1 MPRYTDTLYGLPY
14 EVKDLINQPSR
25 DGSSFGKYMSEPEK
39 AAFER
44 QRARELMSLK
54 AGCTSD
60 RCEALRDNDSFNP
73 IIAHRCSLAALPPT
87 AATCLDT
94 HCPVHLTR
102 CQSAT
107 SCSWWLDNCMDEND
121 MPKSCPNKSE
131 EARELLE
138 PLNKCYFENCDPGS
152 NSTSESAPVGFI
164 QESTY
169 DCMIR
174 TCKSDYEF
182 CLENP
187 DCVAYISDCLETT
200 KSASEVF
207 QQYRSSAWLGGCQIS
222 CLLLRRPMWRR
233 WRAVGK
239 GKS

>member
-1 MPRYTDTLYGLPY
+1 
-14 EVKDLINQPSR
+14 
-25 DGSSFGKYMSEPEK
+25 
-39 AAFER
+39 
-44 QRARELMSLK
+44 
-54 AGCTSD
+54 
-60 RCEALRDNDSFNP
+60 
-73 IIAHRCSLAALPPT
+73 
-87 AATCLDT
+87 
-94 HCPVHLTR
+94 
-102 CQSAT
+102 
-107 SCSWWLDNCMDEND
+107 MDEND

-187 DCVAYISDCLETT
+187 DFVAYISYCLETT
-200 KSASEVF
+200 KSASEVC
-207 QQYRSSAWLGGCQIS
+207 QQYRSSAWVAVKFLAYCYNDQCGGDNVQS
-222 CLLLRRPMWRR
+222 ERERVEDEANRE
-233 WRAVGK
+233 
-239 GKS
+239 